1 MNKYLE
7 GCKKLPDGRYRLIE
21 KLVISK
27 DTIVKKIP
35 LQEKTTTHL
44 LEHELPVFNTYTIKL
59 WAKNSKNKN
68 DRNYSLVFDSVI
80 KENKTTIGFMDH
92 PEDGAES
99 YKDIVLV
106 GKNPRILFDED
117 TQEDWLCVDITFVGK
132 PHGENCE
139 AVLEAGGFIEFSSS
153 ALGDVDDEGYVIE
166 DGFFLERYA
175 DVVVNSSNGQLFYKT
190 KEEPRSVP
198 IKDTDLLYDNNKVT
212 EKKNITIYKD
222 TIKESIQT
230 GEKTMNE
237 KLNEKALELN
247 IKSLIRDAEKV
258 ENLFEKKKQLE
269 VAKEYAMNLTEATLA
284 NQISEMITTI
294 DNSISELAEKG
305 KDVHSLNETIETLN
319 NEKKSLVEE
328 VDTLK
333 KEKDK
338 LQENYE
344 ALIKL
349 YEDKQYESSEKE
361 MKLNKMLNLKIKT
374 LKGLLEKK
382 NKEILKEKEKK
393 NYFEALANSKVD
405 TNEFI
410 KMKETVKFLQE
421 KLNESNAKNV
431 SLRKQNSE
439 LLETVQEL
447 RKKSIRE
454 KRFERVEPRFKT
466 LAEKEQYN
474 RLMKEDTSKE
484 NDYDIESILK
494 NKKEKL
500 MESTQD
506 KSTYSEKVPQNNGD
520 DTIVDNIL
528 SQKGFI

>member
-35 LQEKTTTHL
+35 LQEKTTTRL

-80 KENKTTIGFMDH
+80 KENKVTIGFMDH

-106 GKNPRILFDED
+106 GKNPRILFDEE

-153 ALGDVDDEGYVIE
+153 ALGDVDEDGYVLA

-198 IKDTDLLYDNNKVT
+198 TKDTDLLYDNNKVT

-305 KDVHSLNETIETLN
+305 KDVHSLNETIENLN
-319 NEKKSLVEE
+319 KEKQSLTEDIE
-328 VDTLK
+328 TLK

-338 LQENYE
+338 IQENYE

-349 YEDKQYESSEKE
+349 YEDKQYESSENE
-361 MKLNKMLNLKIKT
+361 MKINKMLNLKIKT

-393 NYFEALANSKVD
+393 SYFEALANSKVD

-410 KMKETVKFLQE
+410 KLKNTVKALQE
-421 KLNESNAKNV
+421 KLNESNSKNV

-439 LLETVQEL
+439 LLETIQEL
-447 RKKSIRE
+447 RKKNIKE
-454 KRFERVEPRFKT
+454 KRFNRVEPRFKT
-466 LAEKEQYN
+466 LAEKTQYN
-474 RLMKEDTSKE
+474 RLIKEDESIDD
-484 NDYDIESILK
+484 DYDIETILK
-494 NKKEKL
+494 NKKESLK
-500 MESTQD
+500 ESTQD
-506 KSTYSEKVPQNNGD
+506 KPVYTEKEPQNNGD
-520 DTIVDNIL
+520 DNVVENIL
-528 SQKGFI
+528 AQKGFI